1 MAREISIAVLLLLA
15 SATGGW
21 AQQADY
27 AVGAADVLTIT
38 VWGETDMSGAYKLQS
53 DGTFA
58 FPLIG
63 RVQASGRTPRELEDE
78 IRTRLANGFLK
89 RPDVRVMVT
98 EYASQH
104 IFVVGEVKQP
114 GIFPMTGQTTL
125 VGALARAGSITADAG
140 GEVLVLRPSPE
151 SRAEGP
157 LLPDQAAGSEVIR
170 IDIKRLQAGTGDADV
185 QLRHRDTVFV
195 PRAESIYVLGYVNH
209 PGAYPIRGQTTV
221 LQALAL
227 AGGVNE
233 RGSTS
238 GIRIVREVDGKRTE
252 LKVKPSDIIVPGDT
266 VVVRQRM
273 F

>member
-1 MAREISIAVLLLLA
+1 
-15 SATGGW
+15 
-21 AQQADY
+21 
-27 AVGAADVLTIT
+27 
-38 VWGETDMSGAYKLQS
+38 
-53 DGTFA
+53 
-58 FPLIG
+58 
-63 RVQASGRTPRELEDE
+63 
-78 IRTRLANGFLK
+78 
-89 RPDVRVMVT
+89 
-98 EYASQH
+98 
-104 IFVVGEVKQP
+104 
-114 GIFPMTGQTTL
+114 MTGQTTL

-170 IDIKRLQAGTGDADV
+170 IDIKRLQASTADADV
-185 QLRHRDTVFV
+185 QLRHWDTVFV